1 MRTILTLST
10 VVHCFFFSKKKK
22 RWEKSTFSYFKDLHV
37 TTCVSESRD
46 LYMCSRTGVE
56 PHKIGILCFWGRC
69 IAALENTISV
79 FVFVSQCHV
88 ADGIESHGRVT
99 SRHTTQRRHVI
110 HTDAPHFVLLVA
122 ATVPRGSNR
131 PTFLFFHATFVTRS
145 RKEFGVST
153 TIHLCTVTLVLC
165 DANLDA
171 GRSVFLE
178 APRCRS

>member
-1 MRTILTLST
+1 MFLWTL
-10 VVHCFFFSKKKK
+10 
-22 RWEKSTFSYFKDLHV
+22 Y
-37 TTCVSESRD
+37 
-46 LYMCSRTGVE
+46 
-56 PHKIGILCFWGRC
+56 RC
-69 IAALENTISV
+69 AGKTRSLF

-99 SRHTTQRRHVI
+99 SRYTTQRRHVI

-131 PTFLFFHATFVTRS
+131 PTFLFFHATFVIRS
-145 RKEFGVST
+145 RKEFGVS

-178 APRCRS
+178 APRCRSGRVAPFLSQSRTSCSHVFNPNVWWESCKGLHRETLPIILQKRIENGSCWARARSLT